1 MTYEAFKQT
10 VRAYLIQELGDGYDV
25 QETSQTKNND
35 TVLDA
40 LVVHKRG
47 DETGRMI
54 NLNAMYQLVAEGK
67 CSMLQMMTSLI
78 KECVA
83 KPPLTWKNLSWITD
97 YEQAK
102 HKVCCKLV
110 NTAANQEILKEVPS
124 VPYLDLSIVFVVDI
138 LPTIDGPDR
147 AYTVQVT
154 NKMMEAWGVS
164 TGELFPVAM
173 ENTQRAYPAMLQ
185 SMEETL
191 TEIVKASGREMPEA
205 YKQEMRENFEARPM
219 FVLSCL
225 GHTNGAIAITYPDV
239 LKIVADKAGCDL
251 AIIPSSI
258 HEWIIVADND
268 KSDLTFLNV
277 QIEETNRQFIQSEE
291 RLADHAYI
299 YSRETG
305 TLRIL
310 TQEEA
315 LRFKWHS

>member
-10 VRAYLIQELGDGYDV
+10 VKVYLMQKLGDGYDV
-25 QETSQTKNND
+25 QETSQAKNND
-35 TVLDA
+35 TVLDT

-47 DETGRMI
+47 AETGRAI
-54 NLNAMYQLVAEGK
+54 NLNGMYQLVSEGK
-67 CSMLQMMTSLI
+67 YSMLQMMTSLVRACL
-78 KECVA
+78 E
-83 KPPLTWKNLSWITD
+83 KPPFTWKNLSWITE

-102 HKVCCKLV
+102 HKICCKLI
-110 NTAANQEILKEVPS
+110 NTAANQELLKEIPS
-124 VPYLDLSIVFVVDI
+124 VPYLDLSIVFIVDI

-147 AYTVQVT
+147 AYTIQVT
-154 NKMMEAWGVS
+154 NKMLEAWGVS
-164 TGELFPVAM
+164 TDKLFPVAM
-173 ENTQRAYPAMLQ
+173 ENTQRSYPAMLQ

-191 TEIVKASGREMPEA
+191 AEIVKESGYEMPEA
-205 YKQEMRENFEARPM
+205 CKQEMRENFEERPM

-268 KSDLTFLNV
+268 KSDLTFLNA

-291 RLADHAYI
+291 RLADHAYM
-299 YSRETG
+299 YSRESG
-305 TLRIL
+305 MLRIL

-315 LRFKWHS
+315 LRFNWHS